1 MKAAVCHAFG
11 EPLVIEEIEIADPG
25 PGEIKVKMDA
35 VAICHS
41 DIHYADGAWG
51 GPLPAVYGH
60 EAAGTVETVGAGV
73 TDLAPGD
80 AVVVTLIRACGHCY
94 HCAKGNRTICEHE
107 FPLDINGPLSYAD
120 GSPVKQSMRTGAFAE
135 YVTVDRS
142 QAAKIPADVR
152 RECAAL
158 LGCGVITGL
167 GAVTNTA
174 KIPANSTVVVIGTG
188 GVGLNSVQGAAL
200 AGARTIVA
208 MDIAESK
215 REAALA
221 FGATHTVDPAAND
234 AREQVIAATD
244 GRGADYVFV
253 TVGAPQAYD
262 QSISLLAPGGAVV
275 YVGMPPVGSMTE
287 LEPLTVADMMYR
299 VLGSSMGSTHVQQD
313 IPALVQ
319 LYKQGRLKLDELVS
333 NTYPLE
339 RINEA
344 IAEVKKG
351 EVLRNVIVFE
361 R

>member
-11 EPLVIEEIEIADPG
+11 EPLVIEDIEIAEPG
-25 PGEIKVKMDA
+25 AGEIKVRMEA

-41 DIHYADGAWG
+41 DIHYAEGAWG

-60 EAAGTVETVGAGV
+60 EAAGTIETVGPGV

-80 AVVVTLIRACGHCY
+80 FVVVTLIRSCGHCY
-94 HCAKGNRTICEHE
+94 HCARGKRTICEHE
-107 FPLDINGPLSYAD
+107 FPLDVEGPLSYAD
-120 GSPVKQSMRTGAFAE
+120 GSPIKQSMRTGAFAE
-135 YVTVDRS
+135 YITVDRS
-142 QAAKIPADVR
+142 QAAKISSDVR
-152 RECAAL
+152 KECAAL

-174 KIPANSTVVVIGTG
+174 QIPVGSTVAVIGTG

-208 MDIAESK
+208 LDVSAGK
-215 REAALA
+215 RQTALE
-221 FGATHTVDPAAND
+221 FGATHAVDPMAND
-234 AREQVIAATD
+234 ARDQVLAATD

-262 QSISLLAPGGAVV
+262 SSISLLAPGGAVV
-275 YVGMPPVGSMTE
+275 YVGMPPVGSTTS
-287 LEPLTVADMMYR
+287 LEPLSVADYQHR

-339 RINEA
+339 QINEA

-351 EVLRNVIVFE
+351 EVLRNVIVFD